1 MRRNCKIFVQVLDFL
16 CGLLYNRENNFIYPE
31 ETSMLFVI
39 ENDLLKVSVDSCGC
53 EIVSIVGK
61 KDDTEYVWGGNTEF
75 WAQHAPTMF
84 PICGRLQD
92 GKYTYRGKTY
102 EMNLHGFARHAEF
115 TIAEKTPTSISM
127 TLTDNEAIYA
137 TYPFHFAFT
146 ITHTLDGET
155 VRTDYKVE
163 NKSDVP
169 MPYAVGGHP
178 GYNLPLGGKGSFT
191 DCYIEF
197 DTVAPVR
204 KLVLTER
211 CLMTEDTV
219 EFPLIDGTK
228 LDLHHGLF
236 DNDAIF
242 LVDMAKGV
250 TLKSKVSDKFVAM
263 KYDDMKYLGLWH
275 KPLTEAPYMCIE
287 PWTSVPAYDGK
298 VDDLETK
305 RDLAHLGAGET
316 AYLGYSITI
325 GQ

>member
-1 MRRNCKIFVQVLDFL
+1 MIFVL
-16 CGLLYNRENNFIYPE
+16 
-31 ETSMLFVI
+31 
-39 ENDLLKVSVDSCGC
+39 ENDALKVSVDSMGC

-61 KDDTEYVWGGNTEF
+61 KDGNEYLWGGNAEF

-115 TIAEKTPTSISM
+115 TIAEKTATSVTM

-146 ITHTLDGET
+146 ITHTLDGDT
-155 VRTDYKVE
+155 IHTKYDVK
-163 NKSDVP
+163 NNSDVP
-169 MPYAVGGHP
+169 MPFAVGGHP
-178 GYNLPLGGKGSFT
+178 GYNLPLGGVGTFE

-197 DTVAPVR
+197 DSVAPAR
-204 KLVLTER
+204 KLVMTER
-211 CLMTEDTV
+211 CLMTEETV
-219 EFPLIDGTK
+219 PFELEDGTK
-228 LDLHHGLF
+228 LNLKHSLF

-242 LVDMAKGV
+242 LINMAKSV

-263 KYDDMKYLGLWH
+263 KYDDMGYLGLWH

-287 PWTSVPAYDGK
+287 PWTSCPAYDGK

-305 RDLAHLGAGET
+305 RDLAHLPAGES
-316 AYLGYSITI
+316 AQLGYSITI